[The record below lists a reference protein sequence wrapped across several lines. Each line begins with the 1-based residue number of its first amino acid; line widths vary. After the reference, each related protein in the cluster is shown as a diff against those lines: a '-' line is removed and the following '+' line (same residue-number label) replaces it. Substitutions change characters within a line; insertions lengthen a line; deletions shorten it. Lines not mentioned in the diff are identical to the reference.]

1 MNRVKFGINGLDT
14 ALHGGIEKGSA
25 TLICGGPGTGKTS
38 MGLHFVYS
46 GAVNG
51 ERGMYV
57 SLEERKDRIIQ
68 STATLGMKKFKSFVK
83 SGNIQ
88 LMGITDFEKTD
99 GNSKIVEDVL
109 KSAKKNK
116 VKRIVVDTLTTLAV
130 YATSPRWK
138 VAATHPSPKLVLFQ
152 PSMANVKQFLVNFIN
167 AVNKIDSTLV
177 FLSEDSDEYTQ
188 TQKYICDSVIEMERQ
203 SLEAAQEGSVL
214 LRVLKTRRSSHSP
227 SVHVVEIKSGRGVSV
242 IPAAEALKV

>member
-1 MNRVKFGINGLDT
+1 MKRVKFGIDGLDS

-46 GAVNG
+46 GALSG
-51 ERGMYV
+51 EKGMYV

-68 STATLGMKKFKSFVK
+68 STATLGMAKFKSFVK
-83 SGNIQ
+83 SGDIQ
-88 LMGITDFEKTD
+88 LMGINDFEKTD
-99 GNSKIVEDVL
+99 SNSKIVGNVL
-109 KSAKKNK
+109 ALAK
-116 VKRIVVDTLTTLAV
+116 KRIVVDTLTTLSV

-188 TQKYICDSVIEMERQ
+188 TQKYICDSVIEMKRQ
-203 SLEAAQEGSVL
+203 SLEATHEGTVL
-214 LRVLKTRRSSHSP
+214 LRVLKSRRSSHSP
-227 SVHVVEIKSGRGVSV
+227 SVFVARVKEKKGVEVVS
-242 IPAAEALKV
+242 AAEALK